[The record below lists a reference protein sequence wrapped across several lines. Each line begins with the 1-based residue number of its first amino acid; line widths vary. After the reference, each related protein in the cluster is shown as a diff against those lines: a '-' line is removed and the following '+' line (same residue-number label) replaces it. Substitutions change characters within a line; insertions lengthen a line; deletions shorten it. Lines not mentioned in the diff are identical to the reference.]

1 MSTKFSV
8 SISDSDRTELEA
20 QALALGKSKTGHA
33 SDMLLD
39 GLSRGG
45 SSSKAVENLRHQ
57 LRATERALATERRKT
72 AQRVSVDILGKATGP
87 SWSAALLEDDELRD
101 WWDELAEFVGFVGT
115 TYGVAVGEGWW
126 RSGLLLEEL
135 AAAAAWRRDLEATG
149 GDAAADPLDK
159 LSFLRWIN
167 EDLRAIA
174 ADPPKAVKNEATKT
188 RGKPS
193 QGWDAF
199 VDGEVERQHGAV
211 TKLRKGEEERGEAEA
226 AGAVGVPPASVDMS
240 LGLGLQH
247 TPLRPG
253 VPPVDVGEDGMSDL
267 ARSIEPKEDM
277 FARMQAEHDARKTPK
292 RDRPGVDHAAIEAA
306 DRAAIEAEAG
316 GLDPEEREYLRRRAR
331 NLAEEAAQE
340 TSPGA
345 AEDGIE
351 AGRRAQ
357 GEEA

>member
-20 QALALGKSKTGHA
+20 QALALGKTKTGHA

-87 SWSAALLEDDELRD
+87 AWSAALLEDDELRD
-101 WWDELAEFVGFVGT
+101 WWDELSEFVDFIGT
-115 TYGVAVGEGWW
+115 TYGVVVGEGWW

-174 ADPPKAVKNEATKT
+174 ADPPKTVTNKATVT
-188 RGKPS
+188 RGLRRGS
-193 QGWDAF
+193 QGWNAF
-199 VDGEVERQHGAV
+199 VDGEVKRQHDAV
-211 TKLRKGEEERGEAEA
+211 TKLGGEEGLRAEAEA
-226 AGAVGVPPASVDMS
+226 AGVVGVPPASHDMS
-240 LGLGLQH
+240 LGLGMQH

-267 ARSIEPKEDM
+267 ARTIEPKEDM

-306 DRAAIEAEAG
+306 DRAAIEA
-316 GLDPEEREYLRRRAR
+316 
-331 NLAEEAAQE
+331 
-340 TSPGA
+340 A
-345 AEDGIE
+345 AE
-351 AGRRAQ
+351 RRDQ
-357 GEEA
+357 GEDA